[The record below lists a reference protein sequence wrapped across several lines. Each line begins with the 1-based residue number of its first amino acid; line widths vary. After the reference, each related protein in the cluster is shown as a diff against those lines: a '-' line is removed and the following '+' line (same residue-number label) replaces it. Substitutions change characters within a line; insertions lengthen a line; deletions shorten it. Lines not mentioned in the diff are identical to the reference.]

1 MVWSHDA
8 VIHHARVNFAIVI
21 PKNCSPMV
29 LAMELGVGKE
39 IESLLADA
47 RNATVDDLCNWDPWT
62 VQTVCTVL

>member
-1 MVWSHDA
+1 
-8 VIHHARVNFAIVI
+8 
-21 PKNCSPMV
+21 MV